1 MKRITLKLKFLGG
14 CNEIGR
20 IAIAVKKDDTQILL
34 DYGVLFNDQPGFP
47 MHIPPR
53 EVDAIFLTHAH
64 LDHSGGIPLFHITSS
79 VPVYGTKLT
88 FELSELLI
96 ADFIKLSGYYLP
108 FEYLDLRS
116 MMRNCVFMEFGKPVT
131 VKDMKVTLLDS
142 GHIPGGGQILIETEK
157 KRILYTGDFNTI
169 DTELLKGA
177 DTEYG
182 KLDCLIIESTYAN
195 EDHPERRSLE
205 KSFVE
210 SVEEVVEEGGTVLI
224 PAFSV
229 GRAQE
234 IACVLRT
241 HNFNHPVYMDGMA
254 RKVNLILLN
263 NLTGLRD
270 PMLFKD
276 TMHMVREVGGWKER
290 REAMRKPGVIIA
302 PAGMLKGGPAAY
314 YIQHIGK
321 KKNNAVFLVGFQV
334 PGTPGSELIEKGRCV
349 IDGKV
354 RKVKARVEKF
364 DFSSHCG
371 ARELKETV
379 KSLEGNPK
387 VFVIHGANT
396 NCLDFAEWIKSEV
409 GLDAE
414 APETGDVASI

>member
-1 MKRITLKLKFLGG
+1 M
-14 CNEIGR
+14 
-20 IAIAVKKDDTQILL
+20 
-34 DYGVLFNDQPGFP
+34 
-47 MHIPPR
+47 
-53 EVDAIFLTHAH
+53 
-64 LDHSGGIPLFHITSS
+64 
-79 VPVYGTKLT
+79 
-88 FELSELLI
+88 
-96 ADFIKLSGYYLP
+96 
-108 FEYLDLRS
+108 
-116 MMRNCVFMEFGKPVT
+116 
-131 VKDMKVTLLDS
+131 
-142 GHIPGGGQILIETEK
+142 IETDK

-177 DTEYG
+177 DTDYG
-182 KLDCLIIESTYAN
+182 ELDCLIIESTYAN

-205 KSFVE
+205 KTFVE
-210 SVEEVVEEGGTVLI
+210 SVEEVVEDGGTVLI

-241 HNFNHPVYMDGMA
+241 YNFKYPVYMDGMA
-254 RKVNLILLN
+254 RKVNLIFLN
-263 NLTGLRD
+263 NLSGLRD

-276 TMHMVREVGGWKER
+276 TMHMVREVGGWKDR
-290 REAMRKPGVIIA
+290 REAMRKPGVIIT

-314 YIQHIGK
+314 YVQHIGK

-334 PGTPGSELIEKGRCV
+334 PGTPGRELLDKGRCV

-371 ARELKETV
+371 AKELKETV
-379 KSLEGNPK
+379 KSVEGNPK
-387 VFVIHGANT
+387 VLVIHGADT
-396 NCLDFAEWIKSEV
+396 NCVDFAEWIKNEV

-414 APETGDVASI
+414 APETGDIVSI